1 MRFISIKSISWL
13 TCRHFTSSQTL
24 RGPLDCPSVIKT
36 TSMQLDGNSPHFCML
51 ISSLHAHLAAL
62 PEWVDPPW
70 YTVFAIAC
78 LVAFRPA
85 RVLSKQSKQNSNHL
99 LELNVISANC
109 TGAQKKKEWECLRH
123 YSFSERSVVQYSPRC
138 QGQRERSALRCY
150 PHRNPLVDV
159 DETDD
164 WGSISLLLIFYL
176 YTHAQKNKTGKLHT
190 DTAPKDTY
198 HNLILAFK

>member
-13 TCRHFTSSQTL
+13 SCRHFTSSQTL

-109 TGAQKKKEWECLRH
+109 TGAQKKGVRVLKALVIFWKVCCPILPEVSRTKRTERFTLLSSQKPTCQRWRNWWLGIH
-123 YSFSERSVVQYSPRC
+123 FSFI
-138 QGQRERSALRCY
+138 
-150 PHRNPLVDV
+150 D
-159 DETDD
+159 
-164 WGSISLLLIFYL
+164 LLPI
-176 YTHAQKNKTGKLHT
+176 YTCTEK
-190 DTAPKDTY
+190 
-198 HNLILAFK
+198 